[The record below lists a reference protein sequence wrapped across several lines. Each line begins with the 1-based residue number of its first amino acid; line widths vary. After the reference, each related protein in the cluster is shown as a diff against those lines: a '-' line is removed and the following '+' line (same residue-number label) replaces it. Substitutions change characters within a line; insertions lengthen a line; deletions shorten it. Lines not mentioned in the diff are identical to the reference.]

1 LEDRAS
7 PSSLGLAPRA
17 PAALALRIAL
27 SCVGIAVL
35 VSWLVLTAVHI
46 DDRYNVGW
54 VEGSRMALAQ
64 SANSGELYPPLYDGH
79 RYGGTRFM
87 PLPILAHAGLAGLTN
102 EYLISGKIVA
112 YGSTALLLGL
122 TFVVLRRMAVPVSGA
137 AALTAGVLATRPG
150 LLAGTTIE
158 GDGLSVFLQ
167 LGAVALV
174 AGSKERRATLAAAA
188 LCALAIASKLSAV
201 WAPLAI
207 SAWFLIHD
215 RRRLLLYLAV
225 LIPLL
230 FGMFAVLQV
239 VTDGRMLANLAEVSF
254 AGVEG
259 PSDLVRSPLRLLE
272 LALDSAPALVVLVPF
287 ALFAEPV
294 LAGRDDVSLYY
305 VALLVAIVVLLVVLS
320 DRGTFDNHLL
330 DITALTFIVV
340 GRVWSLVA
348 RREPARSLL
357 LPIVAFAVVWGV
369 TLSALVVMR
378 HDVQAAVASLARGEP
393 ASTSD
398 DLGTVVRPRD
408 TLLSEDP
415 YVAVALGREPVVLD
429 AWMLLRLGR
438 THPDWVADLVAR
450 IQHRAFD
457 KIVLVY
463 PVSFQAWYREIH
475 FGQDIA
481 DAIRESYRA
490 AGQHG
495 GYHVYVPMMPADEPT
510 GPGSSTP

>member
-7 PSSLGLAPRA
+7 RSPPGFAPGA
-17 PAALALRIAL
+17 PTQVILRIAL

-35 VSWLVLTAVHI
+35 ASWLFLAVVHV
-46 DDRYNVGW
+46 DDRYHVGW

-64 SANSGELYPPLYDGH
+64 SAGSGELYPPLYDGH

-87 PLPILAHAGLAGLTN
+87 PLPTLLHAGIGQITD

-112 YGSTALLLGL
+112 YTSAALLLGL

-167 LGAVALV
+167 LAAVALV
-174 AGSKERRATLAAAA
+174 ADSKERRATVAAAT

-201 WAPLAI
+201 WAPLTI
-207 SAWFLIHD
+207 SVWFLIHD

-225 LIPLL
+225 LVPLL
-230 FGMFAVLQV
+230 LGMFAVLQV
-239 VTDGRMLANLAEVSF
+239 VTDGRMLANIAELSF

-259 PSDLVRSPLRLLE
+259 PSGVLRAPLRLLE
-272 LALDSAPALVVLVPF
+272 LALDSAPALVVLAPF
-287 ALFAEPV
+287 ALFAEPI
-294 LAGRDDVSLYY
+294 LAGRQDLSIYY
-305 VALLVAIVVLLVVLS
+305 AALLAAIVVLLVVLS

-330 DITALTFIVV
+330 DITVLTFILV

-348 RREPARSLL
+348 RRDSARPVM

-369 TLSALVVMR
+369 AVSALLIVR
-378 HDVQAAVASLARGEP
+378 PDVQAAIASMIRGEP
-393 ASTSD
+393 TSTSD
-398 DLGTVVRPRD
+398 DLARVVGRQD

-415 YVAVALGREPVVLD
+415 YVAVALGREPIVLD

-438 THPDWVADLVAR
+438 THPDWVADLAAR
-450 IQHRAFD
+450 IQQRSFD
-457 KIVLVY
+457 KILLVY

-475 FGQDIA
+475 FGEDIA
-481 DAIRESYRA
+481 NAIREHYQP
-490 AGQHG
+490 AGRHA
-495 GYHVYVPMMPADEPT
+495 GYHVYVPAGEEAAA
-510 GPGSSTP
+510 PGSSWS